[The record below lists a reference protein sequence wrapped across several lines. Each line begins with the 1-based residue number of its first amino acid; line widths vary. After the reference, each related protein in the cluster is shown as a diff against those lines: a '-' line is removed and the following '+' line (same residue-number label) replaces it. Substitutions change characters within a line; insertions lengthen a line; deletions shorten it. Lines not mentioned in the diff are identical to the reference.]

1 MSTDRPDR
9 FSDRIAELWNDRPR
23 ADRSPDRRAER
34 LSFDELQERP
44 EANPPLQRPN
54 ADRPSLDRPALE
66 SLSPDRPS
74 PDRPFTDRLPDHPAD
89 RFTARFADLEPLTP
103 VSSPSVPASSLSAS
117 FAPDLGPIPTPG
129 PDPHSNLKTSP
140 GPSPVSTPAQPT
152 APASSSGPIR
162 VRSWAPQPY
171 QPTPRAVGSPLPTG
185 SAPASAPSSQ
195 AQLPSHRATSP
206 AQPNKPLA
214 LGRGLPSPE
223 SALAQLPP
231 DAELPSGVQK
241 VINAVRATLPFIQ
254 RILPLLDGNI
264 GTAVSNLMAPPPPP
278 AHRPAPPPS
287 PVDLAPLEEGI
298 SSLQTQQRELR
309 TQIVE
314 QNTSLKRVEDQL
326 EMVREATDRNTLEQ
340 QELLEDLKGIGN
352 KVNIFAMVA
361 LLLLVVSVMVNV
373 ILYLHIK
380 RVLP

>member
-1 MSTDRPDR
+1 M
-9 FSDRIAELWNDRPR
+9 E
-23 ADRSPDRRAER
+23 
-34 LSFDELQERP
+34 
-44 EANPPLQRPN
+44 
-54 ADRPSLDRPALE
+54 
-66 SLSPDRPS
+66 
-74 PDRPFTDRLPDHPAD
+74 
-89 RFTARFADLEPLTP
+89 
-103 VSSPSVPASSLSAS
+103 
-117 FAPDLGPIPTPG
+117 
-129 PDPHSNLKTSP
+129 
-140 GPSPVSTPAQPT
+140 
-152 APASSSGPIR
+152 
-162 VRSWAPQPY
+162 
-171 QPTPRAVGSPLPTG
+171 LPT
-185 SAPASAPSSQ
+185 S
-195 AQLPSHRATSP
+195 
-206 AQPNKPLA
+206 
-214 LGRGLPSPE
+214 
-223 SALAQLPP
+223 
-231 DAELPSGVQK
+231 VQR
-241 VINAVRATLPFIQ
+241 VVNAVRASLPFIQ